1 MPHEVKNRMD
11 KYRVITLFVM
21 ALFLFLV
28 IIIRFYSLQI
38 VNYSTYESEARGN
51 MLNRTDISAP
61 RGIVFDRNGKKLI
74 YNVPCYNI
82 VVYPDIIKQHPET
95 WEKLTDITKVPIDQL
110 QKTMKRNQYGSYRP
124 AIVLRNINYKINAII
139 NESIQDLPGAEVAFD
154 PIREYTNEIL
164 SGNLLGYTAEIRRRD
179 MYKYRNFG
187 YKFGDNIGYD
197 GIEKQYEDLLRG
209 KRGYR
214 YKQVNAI
221 GKPINDQAYE
231 QINPIPGNALYLT
244 IDQDLQ
250 AHAESLLVNYSGAA
264 IMMNYENGEIVACVS
279 SPSYD
284 SDMFTEGLS
293 QTEWD
298 SIVQDKRIPLFNR
311 AIRGQY
317 PPGSIYKM
325 VAAMAA
331 LEKGII
337 TPETEFECT
346 GVFDIGG
353 REFKCSHVHGTEN
366 LNEAI
371 AHSCNIYFYNVIL
384 ALGVDDWSSYAK
396 KMTFGDLTGI
406 DLPGELPGICPDRTF
421 LDGQYGRRKW
431 WKGMWLNMVIGQG
444 DVLITPLQA
453 VRYIGIL
460 ATHGKIVTPHLLRS
474 VHYIKNEEIKYPQYP
489 ISYVDDISASTWKA
503 IDGGMLNAVQS
514 SWGTGRTANVPGLHM
529 YGKTGTA
536 QNPHGEPHGWFIG
549 FSKQK
554 DFPFAIVVFVEH
566 GIAGADVAAPVAGQ
580 LLKAYYYMRE
590 Q

>member
-21 ALFLFLV
+21 ALLLFLAL
-28 IIIRFYSLQI
+28 IIRFYSLQI
-38 VNYSTYESEARGN
+38 VNYSMYKSEAVGN
-51 MLNRTDISAP
+51 MLNRIDISAP
-61 RGIVFDRNGKKLI
+61 RGIVYDRNGEKII

-95 WEKLTDITKVPIDQL
+95 WEKLSEITKTSIEIL
-110 QKTMKRNQYGSYRP
+110 QKNMKRNQYGSYRP
-124 AIVLRNINYKINAII
+124 AIVLRNINFKINAII
-139 NESIQDLPGAEVAFD
+139 NENIQDLPGAEVAFD
-154 PIREYTNEIL
+154 PIREYSNEIL
-164 SGNLLGYTAEIRRRD
+164 SGNLLGYTAEIRQRD

-187 YKFGDNIGYD
+187 YKLGDNIGYD

-214 YKQVNAI
+214 YKQVNAT
-221 GKPINDQAYE
+221 GKPLNDQAYE
-231 QINPIPGNALYLT
+231 QINPIPGNALFLT
-244 IDQDLQ
+244 IDQGLQ
-250 AHAESLLVNYSGAA
+250 AHAESLLVNYNGAA

-325 VAAMAA
+325 IAAIAA
-331 LEKGII
+331 LEKGTI

-346 GVFDIGG
+346 GVYDMGG
-353 REFKCSHVHGTEN
+353 REFKCSHVHGMEN

-371 AHSCNIYFYNVIL
+371 AHSCNVYFYNVIL
-384 ALGVDDWSSYAK
+384 GLGIDDWSAYAK
-396 KMTFGDLTGI
+396 KMKFGELSGI
-406 DLPGELPGICPDRTF
+406 DLPGEQPGLCPDRAI
-421 LDGQYGRRKW
+421 LDEQYGRRKW

-453 VRYIGIL
+453 LRYTGIL
-460 ATHGKIVTPHLLRS
+460 ATHGKVVTPHLLKS
-474 VHYIKNEEIKYPQYP
+474 IHYTENEIIENPEYP
-489 ISYVDDISASTWKA
+489 ISHVDGISASTWKE
-503 IDGGMLNAVQS
+503 IDKGMLNAVQS
-514 SWGTGRTANVPGLHM
+514 SWGTARTANVPGLNM

-536 QNPHGEPHGWFIG
+536 QNPHGEAHGWFVG
-549 FSKQK
+549 YSKHK
-554 DFPFAIVVFVEH
+554 NFPFAVAVFIEH
-566 GIAGADVAAPVAGQ
+566 GIAGADVAAPVGGQ
-580 LLKAYYYMRE
+580 LLKIYYHMRE